1 VARAALYDR
10 SPLNTDRARSR
21 TIGATTGLAARPRLS
36 ALLGAGFIAS
46 SGVLYRFAHVTPE
59 TATVFRCVYG
69 LPLLLVATVVERRH
83 AGPLPGR
90 DRLLAIVAGVFFA
103 SDLLFWHHSI
113 DAVGAGL
120 ATVLANLQVVVV
132 ALAAWLLFGERPA
145 RRTLAALPLI
155 LAGVVLIGG
164 LVGTGTYGADPLLG
178 VVLGLIT
185 ALSYAAY
192 LIVLRHVGRRH
203 TAEPVAISTATT
215 AVVAALVGIAL
226 GRFDPIPTWPSHGW
240 LLLLGVTAQSA
251 GYLLI
256 SLSLPRLP
264 AVATSIILLAQP
276 VVSVGLAM
284 VLLGETP
291 SAAQLG
297 GVALVIGGIA
307 LATVPLP
314 GSPGGLHPAPS
325 T

>member
-1 VARAALYDR
+1 
-10 SPLNTDRARSR
+10 LNTDRARSR
-21 TIGATTGLAARPRLS
+21 TLGAGSALAARPRLS
-36 ALLGAGFIAS
+36 ALLGAFSIAF
-46 SGVLYRFAHVTPE
+46 SGVFYRFAQVTPE
-59 TATVFRCVYG
+59 TATFFRCVYG

-90 DRLLAIVAGVFFA
+90 DRLLAIVAGVFLA

-132 ALAAWLLFGERPA
+132 ALVAWLLFGERPA
-145 RRTLAALPLI
+145 GRTLAALPLI
-155 LAGVVLIGG
+155 LAGVALIGG

-215 AVVAALVGIAL
+215 AVVAALVGISL
-226 GRFDPIPTWPSHGW
+226 GRLDLIPSWPSHGW

-307 LATVPLP
+307 LATIPLP
-314 GSPGGLHPAPS
+314 GSRGELGRALA